1 MDQLADFRH
10 TMESCNHCGQCKVV
24 LGPKTRGYDFAE
36 ICPIHMQFH
45 FDAYSGQGL
54 LHIAQELL
62 DGAWQPEPGL
72 RDLVYACTAC
82 GACDI
87 NCKSIRD
94 MEVMDTILAL
104 REHLVDGG
112 CGPMPQHAQMAE
124 RVERT
129 HNIYGRPH
137 AERTAWAQEAGAAA
151 ATTGGVA
158 GGPASTAHRPASA
171 AAPVAYFAG
180 CAASYQR
187 TDIARNTL
195 RILAAAGIECT
206 LLGADEHCCGG
217 PLWRTGQR
225 AAAARQVQHNLAALE
240 RRGVRTIVTSCAE
253 CFGTLRGF
261 YPRVAGFAFEV
272 RHISEIVQQALD
284 AGRLKLTRPVAATVT
299 WHDPC
304 LLGRLSEPYVP
315 WNGATRAFGEQVP
328 PKPWRRGTQ
337 GAYDAPRRVLGA
349 IRGVKVVE
357 MVRNEENALCC
368 GGGGGVLQAFPEQA
382 RNTAAERLRE
392 ARSTGADTLASA
404 CPFCQDTLAAGVA
417 DEGGAL
423 RYRDFTE
430 LVVSALEP

>member
-1 MDQLADFRH
+1 MDTLADFRH

-24 LGPKTRGYDFAE
+24 LGPKTKGYDFAE

-62 DGAWQPEPGL
+62 DGVFEPEPAL
-72 RDLVYACTAC
+72 RDLVYACTTC
-82 GACDI
+82 GACDT

-104 REHLVDGG
+104 REHLVEGG
-112 CGPMPQHAQMAE
+112 HGPMPQHAQMAA

-137 AERTAWAQEAGAAA
+137 AERAAWAED
-151 ATTGGVA
+151 
-158 GGPASTAHRPASA
+158 ASTTS
-171 AAPVAYFAG
+171 APVAYFAG

-206 LLGADEHCCGG
+206 VLGADEHCCGG

-225 AAAARQVQHNLAALE
+225 AAAERQVRHNLEALE

-261 YPRVAGFAFEV
+261 YPRVAEFPFEV
-272 RHISEIVQQALD
+272 RHISEVVQQALD
-284 AGRLKLTRPVAATVT
+284 AGRLKLSRPVEATVT

-304 LLGRLSEPYVP
+304 QLGRLSEPYVP
-315 WNGATRAFGEQVP
+315 WNGEIRAFGEHVP
-328 PKPWRRGTQ
+328 PKAFRRGTE
-337 GAYDAPRRVLGA
+337 GVYDSPRRVLGA

-368 GGGGGVLQAFPEQA
+368 GGGGGVQQAFPEQA
-382 RNTAAERLRE
+382 RTTAAERVRE

-404 CPFCQDTLAAGVA
+404 CPFCQDTLEAGLA
-417 DEGGAL
+417 DGGGL

>member
-1 MDQLADFRH
+1 MDTLADFRH

-24 LGPKTRGYDFAE
+24 LGPKTKGYDFAE

-72 RDLVYACTAC
+72 RDLVYACTGC
-82 GACDI
+82 GACDT

-104 REHLVDGG
+104 REHLVEGG
-112 CGPMPQHAQMAE
+112 HGPMPQHAQMAE

-137 AERTAWAQEAGAAA
+137 AERAVWAEGVSAA
-151 ATTGGVA
+151 
-158 GGPASTAHRPASA
+158 P

-206 LLGADEHCCGG
+206 VLGADEHCCGG

-225 AAAARQVQHNLAALE
+225 AAAERQVRHNLEALE

-261 YPRVAGFAFEV
+261 YPRVAEFPFEV
-272 RHISEIVQQALD
+272 RHISEVVQQALD
-284 AGRLKLTRPVAATVT
+284 AGRLRLTRPVEATVT

-315 WNGATRAFGEQVP
+315 WNGEMRAFGEQVP
-328 PKPWRRGTQ
+328 PKSWRRGTQ
-337 GAYDAPRRVLGA
+337 GVYDAPRRVLGA

-382 RNTAAERLRE
+382 RTTAAERVRE

-404 CPFCQDTLAAGVA
+404 CPFCQDTLEAGLA
-417 DEGGAL
+417 DGGAL